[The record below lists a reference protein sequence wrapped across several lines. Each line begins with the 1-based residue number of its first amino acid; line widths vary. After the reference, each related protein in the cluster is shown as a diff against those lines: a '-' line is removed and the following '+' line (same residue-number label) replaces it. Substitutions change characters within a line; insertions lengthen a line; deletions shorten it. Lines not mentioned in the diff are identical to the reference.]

1 MELGLKE
8 EDFYDLD
15 ANLVFWFLN
24 LMWFSPVKHF
34 MFSFVST
41 LKNCNSQL
49 FSLNLTANLFKETNR
64 IEETRNENENEAR
77 MHAHISG
84 QRELSFEI
92 VFAVAVVVVVVA
104 GSLRNL
110 RKWEKN
116 VGNIRTKWP
125 STGQQCERKRINK

>member
-1 MELGLKE
+1 MI
-8 EDFYDLD
+8 F
-15 ANLVFWFLN
+15 
-24 LMWFSPVKHF
+24 
-34 MFSFVST
+34 FVST

-49 FSLNLTANLFKETNR
+49 FSLNLTANLFRETKR
-64 IEETRNENENEAR
+64 IEETRNENENENEAR
-77 MHAHISG
+77 MHAYISG

-104 GSLRNL
+104 GSLRSL

-125 STGQQCERKRINK
+125 STGQQCEGKRINK